1 MTTGPTISATSTSST
16 GVADQPA
23 EGMTLKRLTAFS
35 DAWTARD
42 VDTLM
47 SFMTDDCVYSASV
60 GPEPGRTYT
69 GREQVRA
76 GFVEMLAHDTDRE
89 RRGGA
94 AYIFGDRG
102 VGLWSFLEHDDD
114 GAQREIKGC
123 DVFEFDG
130 DKIRRKDAY
139 RKTAE

>member
-1 MTTGPTISATSTSST
+1 MTTSPTTSATSTPT
-16 GVADQPA
+16 PGAA
-23 EGMTLKRLTAFS
+23 RETEGMTLQQLTAFS

-47 SFMTDDCVYSASV
+47 SFMSEDCVYSASV

-69 GREQVRA
+69 GREEVRA
-76 GFVEMLAHDTDRE
+76 GFVEMLAHDTGRE

-94 AYIFGDRG
+94 AYVFGDRG

-114 GAQREIKGC
+114 GTEREIKGC

-139 RKTAE
+139 RKTTG